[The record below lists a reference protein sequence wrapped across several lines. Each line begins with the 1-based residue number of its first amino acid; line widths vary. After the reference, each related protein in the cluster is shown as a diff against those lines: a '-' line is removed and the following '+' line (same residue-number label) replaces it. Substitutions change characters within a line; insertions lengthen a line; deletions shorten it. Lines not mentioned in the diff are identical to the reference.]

1 MATPWHKARNK
12 VQATLELARLPNTA
26 VAAGGVWLGH
36 ACRPGP
42 VDWRAA
48 TLGSFAM
55 ACLAAAGNMHNDVV
69 DLPIDRINRPDRP
82 LPSGRIAPAAAM
94 AGASLAFAASLVL
107 AFALGLP
114 QGYLAAAMGLLLYAY
129 NLHLKGLP
137 LAGNLAVALLC
148 ALAIYLPELPHRPDY
163 TLMPMLFAFLTTVA
177 REVAKDAEDVVGDRE
192 HGAIT
197 LPVLYGM
204 GAAKIA
210 VTAACLATLALLP
223 LPWIRL
229 GYHIGY
235 PIAAAGLCLPLLAL
249 VLAGLRAPAPAWHPM
264 QRRLKLLMVAGMIA
278 ILFGVRG

>member
-1 MATPWHKARNK
+1 MPPPWSRVRAI
-12 VQATLELARLPNTA
+12 LELARLPNTL

-42 VDWRAA
+42 IAWRAA
-48 TLGSFAM
+48 ALGSLAM
-55 ACLAAAGNMHNDVV
+55 ALLAAAGNMHNDVV

-82 LPSGRIAPAAAM
+82 LPSGRIAPGAALAGAGLSFAAA
-94 AGASLAFAASLVL
+94 LVL

-114 QGYLAAAMGLLLYAY
+114 QGYLAAAMGLLLYVY
-129 NLHLKGLP
+129 NLRLKGMP
-137 LAGNLAVALLC
+137 LAGNVAVALLC

-177 REVAKDAEDVVGDRE
+177 REAAKDAEDVAGDRE
-192 HGAIT
+192 HGAMT
-197 LPVLYGM
+197 LAVRYGT
-204 GAAKIA
+204 GASKIA

-235 PIAAAGLCLPLLAL
+235 PIAAAVLCLPLLAL

-264 QRRLKLLMVAGMIA
+264 QKRLKLLMVAGMIA
-278 ILFGVRG
+278 ILFGVRA

>member
-1 MATPWHKARNK
+1 MPPPWI
-12 VQATLELARLPNTA
+12 TLARLPNAA

-48 TLGSFAM
+48 TLGSLAM
-55 ACLAAAGNMHNDVV
+55 ALLAAAGNMHNDVV

-82 LPSGRIAPAAAM
+82 LPSGRIGPRAAL
-94 AGASLAFAASLVL
+94 AGAALCFAASLVL

-114 QGYLAAAMGLLLYAY
+114 EGYLDAAMGLLLYVY
-129 NLHLKGLP
+129 NLRLKGMP

-163 TLMPMLFAFLTTVA
+163 TLMPMLFAFLTTLA
-177 REVAKDAEDVVGDRE
+177 RETAKDAEDVVGDRE
-192 HGAIT
+192 HGAMT
-197 LPVLYGM
+197 LAVRYGT
-204 GAAKIA
+204 GAAKAA
-210 VTAACLATLALLP
+210 VMISCLATLLLLP

-235 PIAAAGLCLPLLAL
+235 PIAAAALCLPLLAS
-249 VLAGLRAPAPAWHPM
+249 VLAGLRVPEPAWHPI
-264 QRRLKLLMVAGMIA
+264 QKRLKLLMLAGMIA
-278 ILFGVRG
+278 ILLGTRG